1 MKKMTFFKTYNLSLL
16 TLHAA
21 VLAFAL
27 NITSCGYSFSP
38 RGETIDPA
46 IRNIYVEPFGN
57 KTAQAD
63 AENIMRTAFIDQVIQ
78 NSRFR
83 AVGDSA
89 KADALI
95 SGNVVGLNTETL
107 SYRADILAAEERMT
121 AFVEAVF
128 RETESGKIIWASPRF
143 SGYVDYKVSDAAN
156 PLPFRKQA
164 LRKLSADMAE
174 RAFNMMLSNF

>member
-1 MKKMTFFKTYNLSLL
+1 MKKTTFLKTYNRTL
-16 TLHAA
+16 TALHAV
-21 VLAFAL
+21 VLAFVLVIAG
-27 NITSCGYSFSP
+27 CGYSFSP

-83 AVGDSA
+83 AVENSA

-95 SGNVVGLNTETL
+95 SGNVVGL
-107 SYRADILAAEERMT
+107 YRQDILAAEERMT
-121 AFVEAVF
+121 ALLEVVF
-128 RETESGKIIWASPRF
+128 REKETGKIMWAAPRLA
-143 SGYVDYKVSDAAN
+143 GTVDYKVTDAAN
-156 PLPFRKQA
+156 PLPFRRQA
-164 LRKLSADMAE
+164 MRKLCADMAE
-174 RAFNMMLSNF
+174 KSFNMMMSNF